1 MEIIK
6 VINNNNV
13 CVLGDHGKELIVSG
27 KGIGFAKKV
36 GDKVSASQ
44 IQKTYL
50 ITDSKTQERLIE
62 LLSEIP
68 EGYVKFTDEL
78 CEHIKSVIP
87 EKLNESLLIS
97 LSDHICFA
105 IKRKRKG
112 IEFTNPMMD
121 SLRACYPEELSLGYY
136 CLEQIEKRL
145 KVSLIP
151 DEAGFIAMHIINARL
166 ETDMTRL
173 YEITKLINS
182 CEEIVLR
189 NFQNV
194 NRSSTSYERFM
205 VHIKYLAQRISE
217 KVTLDDV
224 ITRELDLTAQ
234 IKKAFAEEYACAKE
248 ISQYILETKNTQL
261 PKDELLTL
269 TMHIAKI
276 TREKN
281 SR

>member
-36 GDKVSASQ
+36 GDKVSTSQ

-105 IKRKRKG
+105 IKRKRQG

-173 YEITKLINS
+173 YDITKIITA
-182 CEEIVLR
+182 CGEIVMHR
-189 NFQNV
+189 FEKV
-194 NRSSTSYERFM
+194 NGNSISFERFM

-217 KVTLDDV
+217 KNTIEDV
-224 ITRELDLTAQ
+224 ISKELDLTVQ
-234 IKKAFAEEYACAKE
+234 LRESFPDEYACAKE
-248 ISQYILETKNTQL
+248 ISQYILETKNIQI
-261 PKDELLTL
+261 PKDEILAL

-276 TREKN
+276 TRENN